1 MAETNPYIKTLEDE
15 LDWKLL
21 DQLHNIVS
29 QISSFCFE
37 TKKFCVTTEFVALTL
52 IVKFTGD
59 KLDHSLFFTGA
70 IIAVCF
76 WFLDAVAYYYQVKLR
91 GTMDA
96 IQLRLRS
103 RQSKQLVGIEKSN
116 VIEPNRVNASWATR
130 AFNAG
135 INHSM
140 WLYGFL
146 VLIDL
151 GLWLLFLGGGIATN
165 G

>member
-1 MAETNPYIKTLEDE
+1 MSESIPYIKTLEDE
-15 LDWKLL
+15 LDWKLI

-37 TKKFCVTTEFVALTL
+37 TKKFCVTTEFVALPL
-52 IVKFTGD
+52 IVKFTDD
-59 KLDHSLFFTGA
+59 KLDHSLFVTGA
-70 IIAVCF
+70 VIAMCF

-96 IQLRLRS
+96 IQQRLRS
-103 RQSKQLVGIEKSN
+103 RQSKQLFGIDKSI
-116 VIEPNRVNASWATR
+116 VIEPSRVNASWATR

-140 WLYGFL
+140 WIYGL
-146 VLIDL
+146 LIL
-151 GLWLLFLGGGIATN
+151 INFGLWLLFLCGGIATN